1 VQSAA
6 APLELA
12 PLQVA
17 PLDAWLPRLAGGPDV
32 ATPVSWLA
40 ATAPAAM
47 TAPAVTAGVWAFRR
61 RHTLQQQ
68 WYMLHITPM
77 HVAATPTPTYN
88 ASWASSDMAVP
99 VVVSTYT
106 YPVQTFQKL
115 HKIQFFSACKQGKG
129 VIYVQ
134 NMANPLKSF
143 LPDYPMT

>member
-12 PLQVA
+12 PLRVA

-106 YPVQTFQKL
+106 YPVQKFQK
-115 HKIQFFSACKQGKG
+115 IA
-129 VIYVQ
+129 Q
-134 NMANPLKSF
+134 NTIF
-143 LPDYPMT
+143 LCLQAREGCDICTKHDQSTQKLPA

>member
-88 ASWASSDMAVP
+88 ASWASSDIAVL

-106 YPVQTFQKL
+106 YPVQKFQNCTK
-115 HKIQFFSACKQGKG
+115 HNFSLPASKG
-129 VIYVQ
+129 RV
-134 NMANPLKSF
+134 
-143 LPDYPMT
+143 